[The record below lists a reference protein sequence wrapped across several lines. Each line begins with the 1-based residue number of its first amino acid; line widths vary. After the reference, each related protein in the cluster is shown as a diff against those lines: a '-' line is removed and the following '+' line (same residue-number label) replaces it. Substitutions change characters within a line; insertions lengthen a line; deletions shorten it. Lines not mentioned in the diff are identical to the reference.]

1 MSRALRIYGRVVALL
16 PPGKRS
22 LVDLPRRSFNFL
34 ALYLFMRCVRHGN
47 DGRVALPETIPTA
60 PQVCYSMRRA
70 TPHHLLTITLTR
82 TPLSPPLSHLSLTLS
97 PGAQHLTA
105 AAAAGRPST
114 RPGVVS
120 SSACAAGWIAMRG
133 RRRL

>member
-60 PQVCYSMRRA
+60 PQV
-70 TPHHLLTITLTR
+70 PH
-82 TPLSPPLSHLSLTLS
+82 
-97 PGAQHLTA
+97 
-105 AAAAGRPST
+105 
-114 RPGVVS
+114 
-120 SSACAAGWIAMRG
+120 
-133 RRRL
+133 